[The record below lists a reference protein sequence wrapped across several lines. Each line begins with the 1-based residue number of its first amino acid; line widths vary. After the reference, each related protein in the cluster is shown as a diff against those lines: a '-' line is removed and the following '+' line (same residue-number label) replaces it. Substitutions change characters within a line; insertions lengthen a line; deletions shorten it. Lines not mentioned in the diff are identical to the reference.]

1 MSTPKPPSVARLAV
15 NTIKEAKEAGEELGR
30 LITDMQAQNERQ
42 IRQYHN
48 RVIRERQE
56 AREHDLDLDQRAHNE
71 WMAEQDRE
79 RNRQQVIAQVEA
91 RYGKG
96 SWARIEAMK
105 SRMVAIEQEDKKHAD
120 EMRHKMD
127 DLLWWCMGVA
137 ALITYPF
144 KLYK

>member
-15 NTIKEAKEAGEELGR
+15 NTIREAKEAGEELGR
-30 LITDMQAQNERQ
+30 MITDMQADNERQ

-56 AREHDLDLDQRAHNE
+56 AREHDLDLDQRALNE
-71 WMAEQDRE
+71 WMAEQERE

-96 SWARIEAMK
+96 SWNRIEAMK
-105 SRMVAIEQEDKKHAD
+105 ARMVTVEQEDKKYAD
-120 EMRHKMD
+120 AMRHKMD
-127 DLLWWCMGVA
+127 DVFWWCLGAA
-137 ALITYPF
+137 ALITYAF

>member
-15 NTIKEAKEAGEELGR
+15 NTIREAKEAGEELGR
-30 LITDMQAQNERQ
+30 MITDMQADNERQ

-56 AREHDLDLDQRAHNE
+56 AREHDLDLDQRALNE
-71 WMAEQDRE
+71 WMAEQERE

-96 SWARIEAMK
+96 SWNRIEAMK
-105 SRMVAIEQEDKKHAD
+105 ARMVTVEQ
-120 EMRHKMD
+120 
-127 DLLWWCMGVA
+127 
-137 ALITYPF
+137 
-144 KLYK
+144 